1 MWGAL
6 CVAQAE
12 RMEVAQA
19 GEREESR
26 EQSRAEQRRGE
37 ERRGEERRGEE
48 NRSMGGSVTPARSEI
63 KVTDCTQ
70 HCLSHTT
77 RTAAS

>member
-1 MWGAL
+1 
-6 CVAQAE
+6 
-12 RMEVAQA
+12 MEVAQA

-26 EQSRAEQRRGE
+26 EQRAEQSRA
-37 ERRGEERRGEE
+37 EERRGEE